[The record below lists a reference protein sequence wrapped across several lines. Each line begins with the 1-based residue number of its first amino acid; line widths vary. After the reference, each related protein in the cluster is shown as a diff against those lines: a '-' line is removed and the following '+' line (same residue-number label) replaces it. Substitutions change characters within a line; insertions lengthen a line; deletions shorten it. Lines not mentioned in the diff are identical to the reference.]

1 MLLLTRTN
9 HKGEHIDAKLKL
21 DYVLK
26 SVLKQISIFVDALI
40 TFYSLDDQVRNERDL
55 KRELFVNL
63 VTNMVLEGELYF
75 LVHNLTSIAEESKL

>member
-9 HKGEHIDAKLKL
+9 QKGEHIDAKSKL
-21 DYVLK
+21 EYVMK

-63 VTNMVLEGELYF
+63 ITNMVLEGELYF
-75 LVHNLTSIAEESKL
+75 LVHNLTSIAEETKL